1 MFDLKGKTAI
11 VTGASRGLGRAIAV
25 ALARRGAWVAVNYAQ
40 NASAAE
46 ETLALMRAAGG
57 DGELVPFD
65 VSDGEAVLKAV
76 DDLVARRGPVGSA
89 VANAG
94 VAVDGLLLRLG
105 EDDLA
110 RTFATNVYGAM
121 HLAKATVRSMMRAR
135 WGRFIAISSVVGQ
148 MGNTGQI
155 AYAASKSALTGL
167 TKTLAR
173 EYGSR
178 GVTANLVAPGFIE
191 TDMTAAMP
199 ENLRAKLKENTPVG
213 RFGQP
218 EDVAAA
224 VVFLASPEASYVTG
238 QELGVN
244 GGLYM

>member
-1 MFDLKGKTAI
+1 
-11 VTGASRGLGRAIAV
+11 V
-25 ALARRGAWVAVNYAQ
+25 
-40 NASAAE
+40 
-46 ETLALMRAAGG
+46 
-57 DGELVPFD
+57 
-65 VSDGEAVLKAV
+65 
-76 DDLVARRGPVGSA
+76 
-89 VANAG
+89 
-94 VAVDGLLLRLG
+94 
-105 EDDLA
+105 
-110 RTFATNVYGAM
+110 
-121 HLAKATVRSMMRAR
+121 
-135 WGRFIAISSVVGQ
+135 SSVVGQ